1 MTNIVNTGNAS
12 VDALAEMSISGNV
25 TPVNWYKTILR
36 ENGKPYLLA
45 ICVLSEIVYWYRPV
59 EVRDE
64 HSGMTIGYRKKFRE
78 DLLQKT
84 YNDFAEQFG
93 ESRRSVKAAF
103 DRLEEIGVIRCEFR
117 NIETNSGM
125 VLNNVK
131 ASAEELKTKVV
142 CMKMD
147 IPKNTYVTHDEVA
160 KYFKE
165 ISVDM
170 AAVPKS
176 AYSSLTEL
184 PKDGF
189 YIENALSKSQ
199 MVLKDDIATEDAIM
213 DKYKNGYEITSFGA
227 QAFTG
232 GVNGSLRRGDIVDV
246 YAVDP
251 TTDMLVLMAE
261 NVYVYAVYDNTG
273 NKVTSADET
282 ATAFTVYV
290 TPEEVEQI
298 NMAVCYGGI
307 QMYLKTE

>member
-1 MTNIVNTGNAS
+1 MFEKKIT
-12 VDALAEMSISGNV
+12 DAE
-25 TPVNWYKTILR
+25 
-36 ENGKPYLLA
+36 
-45 ICVLSEIVYWYRPV
+45 
-59 EVRDE
+59 
-64 HSGMTIGYRKKFRE
+64 KKRME
-78 DLLQKT
+78 KE
-84 YNDFAEQFG
+84 AK
-93 ESRRSVKAAF
+93 KAAKAE
-103 DRLEEIGVIRCEFR
+103 RRKARGETGAGKEKALSIVKTLVIPAIIAAILVCV
-117 NIETNSGM
+117 IYVAIDS
-125 VLNNVK
+125 K

-142 CMKMD
+142 CMKTD
-147 IPKNTYVTHDEVA
+147 VPKNTYVTPDEVA
-160 KYFKE
+160 KYFEE
-165 ISVDM
+165 ISVEM

-176 AYSSLTEL
+176 AYSSVNDL

-213 DKYKNGYEITSFGA
+213 DKYKNGFEITSFGA

-261 NVYVYAVYDNTG
+261 DVYVYAVYDNTG